1 MVVDEAW
8 RYMQDPAVLGYLAE
22 AAKTWRKK
30 NAALVLAT
38 QSALDVTGTPGASAL
53 LESIPTKLFLANPE
67 LPGEAGAL
75 FRLNEAE
82 VARVRGLTPKRE
94 LYLRRPDE
102 AAVLRLEVD
111 PESYWLYT
119 SSALD
124 AEKRAEAVARHGLT
138 RGLAV
143 LAGRSASNPNPKD
156 MKP

>member
-1 MVVDEAW
+1 M
-8 RYMQDPAVLGYLAE
+8 
-22 AAKTWRKK
+22 
-30 NAALVLAT
+30 
-38 QSALDVTGTPGASAL
+38 
-53 LESIPTKLFLANPE
+53 
-67 LPGEAGAL
+67 
-75 FRLNEAE
+75 NEAE
-82 VARVRGLTPKRE
+82 VAQVRGLTPKRE

-138 RGLAV
+138 RGLGV

>member
-1 MVVDEAW
+1 M
-8 RYMQDPAVLGYLAE
+8 LNYLAE

-38 QSALDVTGTPGASAL
+38 QSAVDVTATPGAAAL

-67 LPGEAGAL
+67 LPGAVGAL
-75 FRLNEAE
+75 FRLNSSELAQ
-82 VARVRGLTPKRE
+82 VRGLIPKRE
-94 LYLRRPDE
+94 LYLLRPDA

-124 AEKRAEAVARHGLT
+124 AEERARAVARHGLSRAIELLASRDRPTPNT
-138 RGLAV
+138 RT
-143 LAGRSASNPNPKD
+143 
-156 MKP
+156 